1 MPIVLLPHWLQKF
14 ALLLPTYH
22 LSQLVLSSFGYP
34 SAGSANSHWFGLLGF
49 TLVMLGVAAVAYRR
63 LEQNS

>member
-1 MPIVLLPHWLQKF
+1 MLPHVLQKF

-22 LSQLVLSSFGYP
+22 LSQLVLAIFGYA
-34 SAGSANSHWFGLLGF
+34 SAGSTISHWIGLLGF
-49 TLVMLGVAAVAYRR
+49 TLVMLGVAAIAYRR

>member
-1 MPIVLLPHWLQKF
+1 MPIMFLPHLLQKF

-22 LSQLVLSSFGYP
+22 LSQLVLASFGFP
-34 SAGSANSHWFGLLGF
+34 SAGSATSHWLGLLGF
-49 TLVMLGVAAVAYRR
+49 TLVMLGAAAIAYRR

>member
-1 MPIVLLPHWLQKF
+1 MPITMLPHWLQKF

-22 LSQLVLSSFGYP
+22 LSQLVLATFRYP
-34 SAGSANSHWFGLLGF
+34 TAGSAISHWLGLLGF
-49 TLVMLGVAAVAYRR
+49 TLVMLGVAAIAYRR